1 SVIAPL
7 LVDGPWTV
15 LREIEREALD
25 ALRAR
30 NEREATLK
38 QADMDNGSR
47 LLAVINARLD
57 ESAFPHPPLKREGVV
72 FSTIKACEETR
83 AFLLHLVDKPFVEP
97 PSTPATPI
105 VTGDPLND
113 RDAPANE
120 LSESSDGLARF
131 YARFVT
137 FESLKHALEFMRHYA
152 SDHYANLAW
161 ASTIISGL
169 LSLKAKELGHA
180 SDVALSYAR
189 GGRRLE
195 VVESAFSPRQHAFL
209 AAAGARQ
216 EDLDRLA
223 LPERSPT
230 DTQQQIQHAVRHH
243 FDDMLTFW
251 QSEVDPSEAGKT
263 IDVGTEGGRRAFAA
277 IKQAATSFLQR
288 GVLAPEEDAS
298 TDVFVVGKDVT
309 RSSLVGREAFFG
321 PRASR
326 GGHAGYVIARGV
338 LQEPVDEVLGW
349 IALIAYVDLWSIQL
363 RHKLVR
369 IAIVFVA
376 RLLALVKPTILVTH
390 ASKLSSIVR
399 RGMIGA
405 AIGTVDT
412 PEQRAFLGVQT
423 RTTRTLLEHV
433 APPAEHKWK
442 ELWAKDWLASV
453 CTLEVVEGP
462 LGVEMLHLD
471 QIDCGFIKYYPAV
484 QDLVIKRSVDQI
496 CEDIGL
502 AIKLDKARHRLG
514 QRFGALRSAQST
526 SAILRSSSVVFDG
539 PPLAEDAIAD
549 AVKLLAISSSSPS
562 TSLTAG
568 GSNPAAI
575 DNSDLL
581 SSAPR
586 VAQLV
591 SVRLNQTSLPSD
603 FATMCMLATSNDFAR
618 WFLVQAQGE
627 SLAVAARSEMR
638 RREQLEIQ
646 GRKRQEIGTTIAGA
660 IGIGQCIQRLRKDAS
675 NSTQKERF
683 ELQIDAYV
691 TCGQWRIHI
700 RDDTKIGIANHDC
713 MGKRKIYYTRIL
725 WMATLALLLDLDL
738 DKMASYGVE
747 YDETSAHQHLPSRF
761 RDSALPAAGDP
772 PCILPTNSLPLV
784 KLLQRAYKLNLSTTA
799 QTATTPRAPLA
810 ASSQDNIG
818 TQPQSTATA
827 SALSRR
833 RASSN
838 GAAAGPIKAQRLA
851 SSTSAV
857 HGRPSAEQEQVADRT
872 GAYAGFYLPAL
883 IAHANAV
890 RDHVIKGLPTARR
903 HGLAARIGP
912 NSTSQDPTVV
922 AAGLTSGN
930 MNIVPP
936 LTSTSNALRLD
947 ENGKVAL
954 PARIVAQRRYSLP
967 RPLPLSA
974 GPTSTG
980 SVSAAT
986 GPPTEPSL
994 GGHPTASS
1002 SATSPVLNTNAA
1014 PLKSVIT
1021 PHLVDG
1027 PWTMLRKIEREAL
1040 DALRARNER
1049 EATLKQA
1056 DMDDGSRLL
1065 AVINARLDESAF
1077 PHPPLKRE
1085 GIVFSTIKACE
1096 ETRAFLLHLVDKPF
1110 VEPPST
1116 PATPI
1121 VTGDPLNDRDAP
1133 ANELSESSDGL
1144 ARFY

>member
-1 SVIAPL
+1 
-7 LVDGPWTV
+7 
-15 LREIEREALD
+15 
-25 ALRAR
+25 
-30 NEREATLK
+30 
-38 QADMDNGSR
+38 
-47 LLAVINARLD
+47 
-57 ESAFPHPPLKREGVV
+57 
-72 FSTIKACEETR
+72 
-83 AFLLHLVDKPFVEP
+83 
-97 PSTPATPI
+97 
-105 VTGDPLND
+105 
-113 RDAPANE
+113 
-120 LSESSDGLARF
+120 
-131 YARFVT
+131 
-137 FESLKHALEFMRHYA
+137 
-152 SDHYANLAW
+152 
-161 ASTIISGL
+161 
-169 LSLKAKELGHA
+169 
-180 SDVALSYAR
+180 
-189 GGRRLE
+189 
-195 VVESAFSPRQHAFL
+195 HAFL

-230 DTQQQIQHAVRHH
+230 DTQQQIQHVVRRH

-263 IDVGTEGGRRAFAA
+263 IDVGAEGGRRAFAA
-277 IKQAATSFLQR
+277 IKQAATSFSQR

-376 RLLALVKPTILVTH
+376 RLLALVKPAILVTH

-412 PEQRAFLGVQT
+412 PEQRAFL
-423 RTTRTLLEHV
+423 
-433 APPAEHKWK
+433 AEHKWK

-453 CTLEVVEGP
+453 GTLEVVEGP

-484 QDLVIKRSVDQI
+484 QDLVVRLAAIIEVKLQITRKVHLEHRLAGCINLEQIKRSVDQI

-502 AIKLDKARHRLG
+502 AIKLDKAQHRLG

-526 SAILRSSSVVFDG
+526 SAVLRSSSVVFD
-539 PPLAEDAIAD
+539 LAEDAIAD

-603 FATMCMLATSNDFAR
+603 FATMCMLATSDDFAR

-646 GRKRQEIGTTIAGA
+646 ARKRQEIGTTIAGA
-660 IGIGQCIQRLRKDAS
+660 IGIGQCIQCLRKDAS

-700 RDDTKIGIANHDC
+700 CDNTKD
-713 MGKRKIYYTRIL
+713 
-725 WMATLALLLDLDL
+725 
-738 DKMASYGVE
+738 
-747 YDETSAHQHLPSRF
+747 
-761 RDSALPAAGDP
+761 
-772 PCILPTNSLPLV
+772 
-784 KLLQRAYKLNLSTTA
+784 
-799 QTATTPRAPLA
+799 
-810 ASSQDNIG
+810 
-818 TQPQSTATA
+818 
-827 SALSRR
+827 
-833 RASSN
+833 
-838 GAAAGPIKAQRLA
+838 
-851 SSTSAV
+851 
-857 HGRPSAEQEQVADRT
+857 
-872 GAYAGFYLPAL
+872 
-883 IAHANAV
+883 AHANAV
-890 RDHVIKGLPTARR
+890 RDHVIKGLPTAQR

-936 LTSTSNALRLD
+936 LT
-947 ENGKVAL
+947 
-954 PARIVAQRRYSLP
+954 
-967 RPLPLSA
+967 
-974 GPTSTG
+974 
-980 SVSAAT
+980 
-986 GPPTEPSL
+986 
-994 GGHPTASS
+994 
-1002 SATSPVLNTNAA
+1002 
-1014 PLKSVIT
+1014 
-1021 PHLVDG
+1021 
-1027 PWTMLRKIEREAL
+1027 
-1040 DALRARNER
+1040 
-1049 EATLKQA
+1049 
-1056 DMDDGSRLL
+1056 
-1065 AVINARLDESAF
+1065 
-1077 PHPPLKRE
+1077 
-1085 GIVFSTIKACE
+1085 
-1096 ETRAFLLHLVDKPF
+1096 
-1110 VEPPST
+1110 
-1116 PATPI
+1116 
-1121 VTGDPLNDRDAP
+1121 
-1133 ANELSESSDGL
+1133 
-1144 ARFY
+1144 